1 MSLYYTGRYLDYTIK
16 HIGLDLASC
25 VAEFVKGIACLVC
38 QGTVLNRGNDID
50 KYIVLEKKPS
60 PNLITLHASAQAQV
74 TGNNRLAKI
83 TFTKFIILLIQKC
96 TSSLNC
102 SKLKTQNSK
111 KEKKKQRL
119 KKRGTRD
126 ALIKIIIIFKKIDL
140 QLNSMFNSSGKFTIF
155 FGQAHNEKFSF
166 TFFLKADNL

>member
-1 MSLYYTGRYLDYTIK
+1 MFIYVRYYIMQYAC

-25 VAEFVKGIACLVC
+25 VAESVKGIACLVC

-60 PNLITLHASAQAQV
+60 QNLITLHASAQAQV
-74 TGNNRLAKI
+74 TGKNRLAKI

-111 KEKKKQRL
+111 KKKQRL

-126 ALIKIIIIFKKIDL
+126 ALIKIVIIFLKIDL

-155 FGQAHNEKFSF
+155 FGQAHNEKFSL
-166 TFFLKADNL
+166 TFFFKADNL

>member
-1 MSLYYTGRYLDYTIK
+1 MFIYVRYYIMQYAC

-25 VAEFVKGIACLVC
+25 VAESEKGIACLVC
-38 QGTVLNRGNDID
+38 QGTLLNRGNDTD

-60 PNLITLHASAQAQV
+60 QNLLTLRAQAQV

-111 KEKKKQRL
+111 KKKQRL

-126 ALIKIIIIFKKIDL
+126 ALIKIIIIFKKLIC
-140 QLNSMFNSSGKFTIF
+140 N
-155 FGQAHNEKFSF
+155 
-166 TFFLKADNL
+166 

>member
-1 MSLYYTGRYLDYTIK
+1 MSPYYTGGYLDYTIK

-25 VAEFVKGIACLVC
+25 VAEFVKGIPCLVC
-38 QGTVLNRGNDID
+38 QGTVLNRGNDND

-60 PNLITLHASAQAQV
+60 QNLITLHASAQAQV

-83 TFTKFIILLIQKC
+83 TFTKFIIFLIQKC

-111 KEKKKQRL
+111 KKKKRL

-126 ALIKIIIIFKKIDL
+126 ALIKIIIIF
-140 QLNSMFNSSGKFTIF
+140 
-155 FGQAHNEKFSF
+155 
-166 TFFLKADNL
+166 

>member
-60 PNLITLHASAQAQV
+60 QNLINLHASAQAQV
-74 TGNNRLAKI
+74 TGNNRACQNNVHQICHFLN
-83 TFTKFIILLIQKC
+83 TK
-96 TSSLNC
+96 
-102 SKLKTQNSK
+102 
-111 KEKKKQRL
+111 
-119 KKRGTRD
+119 
-126 ALIKIIIIFKKIDL
+126 
-140 QLNSMFNSSGKFTIF
+140 MY
-155 FGQAHNEKFSF
+155 
-166 TFFLKADNL
+166 FLP